1 MIHILQIRKS
11 HLMRVTTKGTLANP
25 LLFCTKFRPVS
36 TIPVL
41 FSRSCV
47 SSHPHSKMLRVAT
60 RSFQQHHVESQ
71 SSSLAILHQ
80 RPKSLSAR
88 IDPSVLCI
96 CTDSRQRNGWE
107 WFTDFWSLFRQFRLQ
122 LREDVEVI
130 LQYGIHPT
138 RSCRK
143 ITLSIKHIPIFAL
156 QYTAR
161 GNHLLENYNE
171 LEERRHRI
179 HKRKYKATKN

>member
-47 SSHPHSKMLRVAT
+47 SSHPQSKMLCVAT